1 MTSSRRRIYAIDGVR
16 PVVDP
21 TAFVHPDAVL
31 IGDVTVGPGCYVA
44 PGASLRGDFARI
56 ILEEGCNVQD
66 NCTLHSLPG
75 VDLIIG
81 PDGHI
86 GHGAIIHSAQIG
98 SNAMVGMN
106 SVIMDHAI
114 IGESAIV
121 AAMTFVATGVEIPA
135 RHLAMGIPARVVR
148 ELTVAELAAK
158 IEATGQY
165 HQLTYR
171 SLKTH
176 AAVDPLTEI
185 ELDRRPVAEGVSMPL
200 RDIVRGRR
208 GKTR

>member
-1 MTSSRRRIYAIDGVR
+1 MSSSRRRIYAIDGVR

-21 TAFVHPDAVL
+21 TAFVHPDAIL
-31 IGDVTVGPGCYVA
+31 IGDVRVGPGCYVA

-56 ILEEGCNVQD
+56 ILERGCNVQD
-66 NCTLHSLPG
+66 NCTLHCLPG
-75 VDLIIG
+75 VDLIVG

-106 SVIMDHAI
+106 SVIMDRAI
-114 IGESAIV
+114 VGESAIV

-135 RHLAMGIPARVVR
+135 RHLVMGIPARIVR
-148 ELTVAELAAK
+148 QLTPAELASK

-165 HQLTYR
+165 HQLTRR
-171 SLKTH
+171 SLETH
-176 AAVDPLTEI
+176 AAVEPLTEI
-185 ELDRRPVAEGVSMPL
+185 EPDRRRVAEGVSMPL
-200 RDIVRGRR
+200 RDITHRKR